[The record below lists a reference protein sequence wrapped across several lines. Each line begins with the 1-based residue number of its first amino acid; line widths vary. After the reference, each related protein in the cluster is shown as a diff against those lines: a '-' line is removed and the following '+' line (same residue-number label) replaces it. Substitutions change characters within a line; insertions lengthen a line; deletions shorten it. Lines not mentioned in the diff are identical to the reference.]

1 MFSPH
6 PGDQSG
12 GTTPGIAVIIPSYNS
27 AAFLTETISSVLAQT
42 CPVELIV
49 IDDGSPGKD
58 AEIAAG
64 FGARVT
70 LIRQKNMGMSGARQ
84 RGLEAAQ
91 AEMVM
96 FLDADDALLPNA
108 LELLSTAL
116 RANPDAVLAAGAA
129 ELWTPDAAVTS
140 RPDTA
145 LGWPREKTFWQDL
158 LSGNC
163 IRTPGCALIRRPA
176 LIAAG
181 GWDKDIR
188 LQGSEDWNL
197 WLRLAE
203 QGAFARVTTPVLK
216 YRQHAGSYST
226 SHQRKMFRSAYLN
239 LAKQR
244 TRWPHDSARLAAIA
258 DAEWNL
264 TTNVAR
270 NTLRYARNEI
280 GRKHFGEA
288 ISALAEAVYLG
299 ARPLA
304 VRILTMPGRHW
315 RRAGARGI

>member
-1 MFSPH
+1 
-6 PGDQSG
+6 
-12 GTTPGIAVIIPSYNS
+12 V
-27 AAFLTETISSVLAQT
+27 FLAETISSVLVQT
-42 CPVELIV
+42 CPATELIV
-49 IDDGSPGKD
+49 VDDGSPDNG

-70 LIRQKNMGMSGARQ
+70 LIRQKNLGMSGARR
-84 RGLEAAQ
+84 RGVEAAQ
-91 AEMVM
+91 AEMVL

-108 LELLSTAL
+108 LELLSGAL
-116 RANPDAVLAAGAA
+116 CANPDAVLAAGAA
-129 ELWTPDAAVTS
+129 ELWTPDAAVKT
-140 RPDTA
+140 RPDMA
-145 LGWPREKTFWQDL
+145 LGWPREKTFWYDL

-181 GWDKDIR
+181 SWDMDIR

-203 QGAFARVTTPVLK
+203 QGTFARVTTPVLK

-244 TRWPHDSARLAAIA
+244 TRWRHDSVRLVAIA

-264 TTNVAR
+264 TSNVAR
-270 NTLRYARNEI
+270 DTLRYARTEI
-280 GRKHFGEA
+280 GRKNFGEA
-288 ISALAEAVYLG
+288 LSALAEAVRMG
-299 ARPLA
+299 ARPL
-304 VRILTMPGRHW
+304 VERILTAPRRHW
-315 RRAGARGI
+315 RRAGTRGI